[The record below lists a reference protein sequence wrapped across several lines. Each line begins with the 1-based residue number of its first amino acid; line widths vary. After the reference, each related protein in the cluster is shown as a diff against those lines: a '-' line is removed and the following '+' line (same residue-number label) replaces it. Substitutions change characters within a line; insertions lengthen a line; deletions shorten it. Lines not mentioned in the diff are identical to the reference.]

1 MSDSPQTAIWL
12 VIAAFV
18 LTVPLVSFARRAG
31 VSYPIVLVLAG
42 LVLGFVPGLPR
53 VQLNPDLVLLI
64 FLPPLLFWE
73 SITAPTDVMR
83 ANARW
88 ITSLAIGLVIATTGV
103 VAVVAHAAIPGL
115 AWPMAFVLGAI
126 VAPTDELA
134 SAPVLERLRMPR
146 HLVAVVEG
154 ESLLND
160 ASSLILYATAL
171 AAVVTGVFHPGIAVL
186 QFFGSA
192 IGGVLAGVVC
202 AWLAI
207 ETWRRVR
214 DVDLQPVVAFTL
226 PFLTYGVA
234 TRFAVSGVLAVVA
247 AGIVASRFTSF
258 GLVPQARIRGIE
270 FYQATVFLANA
281 ILFLLLGL
289 QLRIVG
295 ATVLREYAWWT
306 VLGYAAAINVTI
318 IVLRFGWFVL
328 LEYAPWF
335 GGEGKYSEPSVQRA
349 VVASWS
355 GLRGAVSLAA
365 ALAIPV
371 VVAGGASVPNRDL
384 VIFLTFSVILVTLV
398 GGGLTLPSVVRRLKI
413 PPADDEETEEVRT
426 ALTAMSR
433 SAHER
438 LRALEREGHITAADA
453 AALARHY
460 ASRRRL
466 PGAPV
471 DGEEQRRFAAEREVL
486 HAERAALMTLH
497 NDGGVDNTVLRR
509 IVHSLDIAEE
519 AIPVE
524 ESPPLPE

>member
-1 MSDSPQTAIWL
+1 
-12 VIAAFV
+12 
-18 LTVPLVSFARRAG
+18 
-31 VSYPIVLVLAG
+31 
-42 LVLGFVPGLPR
+42 
-53 VQLNPDLVLLI
+53 
-64 FLPPLLFWE
+64 
-73 SITAPTDVMR
+73 
-83 ANARW
+83 
-88 ITSLAIGLVIATTGV
+88 
-103 VAVVAHAAIPGL
+103 
-115 AWPMAFVLGAI
+115 
-126 VAPTDELA
+126 
-134 SAPVLERLRMPR
+134 MPR

-171 AAVVTGVFHPGIAVL
+171 AAVVTGAFHPGIAVL

-192 IGGVLAGVVC
+192 IGGVLVGLVC

-226 PFLTYGVA
+226 PFLTYALA

-247 AGIVASRFTSF
+247 AGIVVSRFTPF
-258 GLVPQARIRGIE
+258 GLVPRARMRGAD
-270 FYQATVFLANA
+270 FYEATVFLTNA

-295 ATVLREYAWWT
+295 TTVFSEYAWWT

-318 IVLRFGWFVL
+318 IALRFGWFVL
-328 LEYAPWF
+328 LEFAPWF
-335 GGEGKYSEPSVQRA
+335 GGEGKYSEPSIQRA
-349 VVASWS
+349 LVASWS
-355 GLRGAVSLAA
+355 GLRGAISLAA

-371 VVAGGASVPNRDL
+371 AVAGGTRIPNRDL

-398 GGGLTLPSVVRRLKI
+398 GGGLTLPSVVRALKI
-413 PPADDEETEEVRT
+413 PPGDDEEAEEMRT

-438 LRALEREGHITAADA
+438 LRALEREGRITAADA

-471 DGEEQRRFAAEREVL
+471 DREEQRRFAAEREVL
-486 HAERAALMTLH
+486 HAERTALAELH
-497 NDGGVDNTVLRR
+497 DDGGMDNTVLRR
-509 IVHSLDIAEE
+509 IVHALDIAEE

-524 ESPPLPE
+524 ENT